1 MKEQFNILVKNP
13 AMIPIVSL
21 ISLGIGGAIGYFVG
35 KRKAVAVDY
44 STIEK
49 EHHEIPGQIMFPI
62 DDMDTYIHSQN
73 SKRDIEEVEEVVVPR
88 IAPFVKPQQTVEDN
102 IRMQQ
107 EAAKEP
113 TSVKRSI
120 FTGQEDEWDYE
131 VEVPLREHEIPYI
144 VHRDE
149 FYGEEAGFD
158 QTTFTYFSGDE
169 IMVDQDDTPVYN
181 FSTVV
186 GELNFGHGSDDPNVF
201 YVRNEIR
208 HMEYEVIQDPGRYS
222 VDILGLDG
230 LEEIEEISDKE
241 LRHSLNGVRK
251 FRLDD

>member
-13 AMIPIVSL
+13 AMLPSVIL
-21 ISLGIGGAIGYFVG
+21 ISIGIGGAIGYFVG
-35 KRKAVAVDY
+35 KRKVVAIDH

-62 DDMDTYIHSQN
+62 DEMDTYIHSQN
-73 SKRDIEEVEEVVVPR
+73 SQRDIEEVEEVIVPR

-102 IRMQQ
+102 IHMQQ
-107 EAAKEP
+107 VI
-113 TSVKRSI
+113 SIKRSI

-131 VEVPLREHEIPYI
+131 VEVPLRTHETPYV

-169 IMVDQDDTPVYN
+169 IMVDQDNKPVYN

-186 GELNFGHGSDDPNVF
+186 GEINFGHGSDDANVF

-208 HMEYEVIQDPGRYS
+208 HMEYEVIQDPGKYS

-241 LRHSLNGVRK
+241 FRHSLNGVRK